1 MKKIIV
7 GLLLSLL
14 LGLGFAEE
22 VSTEKIGMGEVKSGE
37 VNTEQKGL
45 EIMREV
51 DTRDLGWGDMSANM
65 KMILKNKNGDEHVRS
80 LRMKTL
86 EMHNDG
92 DKSLSIFD
100 SPRDI
105 KGTAFLS
112 FTHALEADEQW
123 LYLPAL
129 KRVKR
134 ISSSNKSG
142 PFLGSEFAFEDLTSF
157 ELKKYKYN
165 YLRDE
170 AQDGIDS
177 FVIETFPQY
186 EYSGYVRNVVW
197 IDKERYI
204 PLRID
209 YYDRKDALLKT
220 QNFID
225 YQQYLGQYWRADKL
239 LMQNHLTGKS
249 TTLLWENYSFRNGLI
264 DRNFD
269 KNTLKRS
276 R

>member
-1 MKKIIV
+1 
-7 GLLLSLL
+7 
-14 LGLGFAEE
+14 
-22 VSTEKIGMGEVKSGE
+22 
-37 VNTEQKGL
+37 KGL
-45 EIMREV
+45 EIMQEV
-51 DTRDLGWGDMSANM
+51 DKRDLGWGDMSTNM
-65 KMILKNKNGDEHVRS
+65 QMILKNRNGDEHIRS
-80 LRMKTL
+80 LRLKTL
-86 EMHNDG
+86 EMHDDG

-112 FTHALEADEQW
+112 FTHALDADEQW

-142 PFLGSEFAFEDLTSF
+142 HFLGSEFAFEDLTSF

-170 AQDGIDS
+170 VFDGVDS
-177 FVIETFPQY
+177 YVVETFPQY
-186 EYSGYVRNVVW
+186 QHSGYTRNIVW

-204 PLRID
+204 PMKID
-209 YYDRKDALLKT
+209 YYDRKNALIKS
-220 QNFID
+220 QKFID
-225 YQQYLGQYWRADKL
+225 YKQYLDQYWRAAKTE
-239 LMQNHLTGKS
+239 MQNHLTGKS
-249 TTLLWENYSFRNGLI
+249 TTLLWQSYKFRTGLTA
-264 DRNFD
+264 RNFD

>member
-1 MKKIIV
+1 MKIV
-7 GLLLSLL
+7 IGLLLIMLS
-14 LGLGFAEE
+14 GFTVADA
-22 VSTEKIGMGEVKSGE
+22 
-37 VNTEQKGL
+37 QKGL
-45 EIMREV
+45 QVMQEV
-51 DTRDLGWGDMSANM
+51 DKRDLGWGDMLVDL
-65 KMILKNKNGDEHVRS
+65 KMILRNKNGDEHVRR
-80 LRMKTL
+80 LRMKIL
-86 EMHNDG
+86 EMQDDG

-165 YLRDE
+165 YTGDE
-170 AQDGIDS
+170 LIDGIDC
-177 FVIETFPQY
+177 FVIEAFPQY
-186 EYSGYVRNVVW
+186 QHSGYVRNIVW
-197 IDKERYI
+197 IDKNRYI
-204 PLRID
+204 PIKID
-209 YYDRKDALLKT
+209 YYDRKNALLKT
-220 QNFID
+220 QIFLA
-225 YQQYLGQYWRADKL
+225 YQQYLGQYWRTEKSH
-239 LMQNHLTGKS
+239 MHNHLTGKS
-249 TTLLWENYSFRNGLI
+249 TTLVWENYAFRNGLTE
-264 DRNFD
+264 RNFD